1 MMKTLLLLLAAF
13 PTFAY
18 TVGGSISGFVAPS
31 TSYLVLVLNNK
42 TYRII
47 PANATSYRFNTT
59 IPNGMPY
66 LLRVGIQPANMNC
79 SIVNMD
85 VTCVSLTSAVVY
97 WTRPTMN
104 TDGTPLT
111 DLTGYV
117 LYYGTDPTLT
127 KYTSRLLSESSLTTT
142 ISNLIPGNTYF
153 FSIASVSASGGLG
166 SRSNFASVT
175 K

>member
-1 MMKTLLLLLAAF
+1 MKILLLLLAAF
-13 PTFAY
+13 PTFGY
-18 TVGGSISGFVAPS
+18 TVGGNISGFVAPS
-31 TSYLVLVLNNK
+31 TSFLVLVLNNK

-47 PANATSYRFNTT
+47 PANATSYRFNTIVPDGT
-59 IPNGMPY
+59 PY

-79 SIVNMD
+79 SLVNMD
-85 VTCVSLTSAVVY
+85 VTCVSLTSATVY

-104 TDGTPLT
+104 TDGTILT

-127 KYTSRLLSESSLTTT
+127 VYSSRILPASALTTT
-142 ISNLIPGNTYF
+142 VSNLIPNNTYY
-153 FSIASVSASGGLG
+153 FSIASISASGGIG
-166 SRSNFASVT
+166 PRSNTASAV

>member
-1 MMKTLLLLLAAF
+1 M
-13 PTFAY
+13 PTYA
-18 TVGGSISGFVAPS
+18 TVISGTVTGFIAPS

-47 PANATSYRFNTT
+47 PANATSYRFNTIVPDGT
-59 IPNGMPY
+59 PY
-66 LLRVGIQPANMNC
+66 SLRVGIQPANMNC
-79 SIVNMD
+79 TLINMN
-85 VTCVSLTSAVVY
+85 VTCTTLTSAVVY

-117 LYYGTDPTLT
+117 LYYGTDPTLVA
-127 KYTSRLLSESSLTTT
+127 YTSRLLPAATLTTT
-142 ISNLIPGNTYF
+142 VSNLTPNNTYY
-153 FSIASVSASGGLG
+153 FSIASISASGGIG
-166 SRSNFASVT
+166 PRSNFASVT